1 MKPIYYVLISMI
13 FLCGCRKSQEDNTSE
28 DMSLHG
34 DTILFGKSS
43 TILSKMKTLKVTSE
57 PYKMEFTTSGVVK
70 AIPTNYAEVASPF
83 AGRITKSFVRL
94 GQKVS
99 KGSPIFA
106 ISSPAFYET
115 GKECSQAREEMEL
128 AKRLFGAIVKPDVIH
143 QVVMAQEAN
152 SRQVLA
158 HTKTRAEVRG
168 GGKKPWK
175 QKGTGRARHGSTR
188 SPIWVGGGVTFG
200 PRSDRN
206 FTLKVNKKQKQA
218 ALAMCLTDKVE
229 NKSFVILDKLAN
241 DSGKTKEFNVW
252 LTALKGKVN
261 DLSGKKK
268 VLIVM
273 GAKDAKLTNS
283 AMNLTGVTT
292 IAAGSLNCKDILK
305 ANAIIA
311 DEKAI
316 AAIDKQFKKVNE
328 KKDKVAIYAKSAKKA
343 K

>member
-1 MKPIYYVLISMI
+1 MKYPVY
-13 FLCGCRKSQEDNTSE
+13 N
-28 DMSLHG
+28 
-34 DTILFGKSS
+34 
-43 TILSKMKTLKVTSE
+43 
-57 PYKMEFTTSGVVK
+57 
-70 AIPTNYAEVASPF
+70 
-83 AGRITKSFVRL
+83 
-94 GQKVS
+94 S
-99 KGSPIFA
+99 KG
-106 ISSPAFYET
+106 EQV
-115 GKECSQAREEMEL
+115 KEMEL
-128 AKRLFGAIVKPDVIH
+128 AKRLFGAIVKPEVIH

-206 FTLKVNKKQKQA
+206 FALKVNKKQKQA

-252 LTALKGKVN
+252 LNSLKSKVN

-268 VLIVM
+268 IMVVM

-283 AMNLTGVTT
+283 AKNLTGVTT
-292 IAAGSLNCKDILK
+292 IAASSLNCKDILK

-316 AAIDKQFKKVNE
+316 AEIDKQFKKVSE
-328 KKDKVAIYAKSAKKA
+328 RKDKVKKTYKKSDKKA
-343 K
+343 

>member
-1 MKPIYYVLISMI
+1 MKYPVY
-13 FLCGCRKSQEDNTSE
+13 N
-28 DMSLHG
+28 
-34 DTILFGKSS
+34 
-43 TILSKMKTLKVTSE
+43 
-57 PYKMEFTTSGVVK
+57 
-70 AIPTNYAEVASPF
+70 
-83 AGRITKSFVRL
+83 
-94 GQKVS
+94 S
-99 KGSPIFA
+99 KG
-106 ISSPAFYET
+106 EQV
-115 GKECSQAREEMEL
+115 KEMEL

-218 ALAMCLTDKVE
+218 ALAMCLTDKVA

-241 DSGKTKEFNVW
+241 DSGKTKELNVW
-252 LTALKGKVN
+252 LTALKGKVA

-283 AMNLTGVTT
+283 VKNLTGVTT

-305 ANAIIA
+305 ANAIIT

-316 AAIDKQFKKVNE
+316 AEIDKQFKKVNE
-328 KKDKVAIYAKSAKKA
+328 KKDKVAIYAKSAKSAKKA